1 MTSIHGAGKGAG
13 MRRLVYCA
21 QVALH
26 NTLRSKAITA
36 LMVLAIAVGIGASM
50 TTLTVVYLLSGD
62 PLPGRS
68 GDLYYPQLDANPN
81 SKGREPYD
89 VLDYRSAFDLWSS
102 GRADQQTLV
111 VTNPVKLRPDQGS
124 APPVIRSS
132 ISTTTDFATMFA
144 VPLAH
149 GRWWSREED
158 DARARVVVISSELNE
173 QMFGGGDSVG
183 QTLRVKDTA
192 MRIVGVLAPWR
203 PSPLFYKV
211 RGGRFSGGNT
221 SGFFA
226 SADDLFMPLTSSLE
240 INDGDFV
247 PFTCWSTP
255 EQRGRLQTAPCVWVH
270 LWVKLD
276 SAAKVAA
283 YQRFLQN
290 YAAEQKALGRISHA
304 DNTRLRS
311 LMQWLDFNQVVP
323 SDVKLQAILAF
334 AFLGICIANVVGL
347 LLAKFLRY
355 SGEIGLRRALGASRA
370 AIFLQCVV
378 EAALVG
384 ALGGTL
390 GLLLTWLGLSAVRS
404 QPVAYADLAR
414 LDTTMLLFTLAL
426 SVLASL
432 LASLIP
438 AIRASAV
445 QPIAQL
451 KLL

>member
-1 MTSIHGAGKGAG
+1 MRDLGADPVLLARLGMDGDGIADSLPETLSAGQQQKIALAMVLGEDADLYILDEPVANLDTASREIAMDAIFARSHGRMLVMIMHGAEAYRARFDHVHELGRSMWQPARVTPVHVRERHDMKSIQGAEKGAG

-68 GDLYYPQLDANPN
+68 GDLYPQLDANPN

-102 GRADQQTLV
+102 GARTSRRWWL
-111 VTNPVKLRPDQGS
+111 P
-124 APPVIRSS
+124 IRSS
-132 ISTTTDFATMFA
+132 CGPIRAARHRSSAHRSPPPPTSRRCS
-144 VPLAH
+144 PLAH

-255 EQRGRLQTAPCVWVH
+255 EARPAADRAVCLGTPMGQAGQRRQGGR
-270 LWVKLD
+270 
-276 SAAKVAA
+276 
-283 YQRFLQN
+283 
-290 YAAEQKALGRISHA
+290 
-304 DNTRLRS
+304 
-311 LMQWLDFNQVVP
+311 
-323 SDVKLQAILAF
+323 
-334 AFLGICIANVVGL
+334 
-347 LLAKFLRY
+347 
-355 SGEIGLRRALGASRA
+355 
-370 AIFLQCVV
+370 
-378 EAALVG
+378 
-384 ALGGTL
+384 
-390 GLLLTWLGLSAVRS
+390 LSAV
-404 QPVAYADLAR
+404 
-414 LDTTMLLFTLAL
+414 
-426 SVLASL
+426 
-432 LASLIP
+432 P
-438 AIRASAV
+438 AELCR
-445 QPIAQL
+445 
-451 KLL
+451 